1 MPKLSAQQSSLGEV
15 TAAIHKIE
23 NARNLL
29 TWKVAGTY
37 PWVLMRTTV
46 LRLANER
53 LGNYEVRK
61 ESGHEFDPNVPK
73 RLGENVIIQF
83 LRLDAN
89 GIDKFSKPLSD
100 AMGDKAVVLNFGQ
113 VKTFAKN
120 YYDRYKY
127 VAAAAVLPFISA
139 KAKKLWREIVED
151 VERELS
157 VDLTS
162 IKRFPRGKLI
172 RFKAEGLGWYL
183 LFKRSKTKRVFMVN
197 AWHKPLIA
205 GAQAAGAWFV
215 EPQHGV
221 ISHHH
226 GLLSFPNSQHI
237 AYYPNE
243 LYLWGKSWGESVGI
257 PADVKQ
263 TVIGHP
269 RASDFA
275 PSSSQV
281 KNSVM
286 VLSGAFHSTRLT
298 NWTIAAAKANPKLS
312 FSIKLHPQ
320 EYMRDF
326 VDYDLPK
333 NVKIVDST
341 VSTIQ
346 MMRESEYVVGVFSL
360 GLVEAAQIGA
370 KTIALKYPGWEHLE
384 SLIEKKALMAVDP
397 AVVLDF
403 STLPKSSAKLEL
415 FKQALS
421 DDELQKV
428 MIGNR

>member
-1 MPKLSAQQSSLGEV
+1 MPKTNARQSSLGEV
-15 TAAIHKIE
+15 TAAVHKVE
-23 NARNLL
+23 NSRNLL
-29 TWKVAGTY
+29 GWKVAGTY

-83 LRLDAN
+83 LRTDAN
-89 GIDKFSKPLSD
+89 GVDKFTKPLSD
-100 AMGDKAVVLNFGQ
+100 AMGDEAVVLNFGQ

-120 YYDRYKY
+120 FYDRYKY

-139 KAKKLWREIVED
+139 RDKQKWREIVEA
-151 VERELS
+151 VEQELG
-157 VDLTS
+157 VDLNS

-172 RFKAEGLGWYL
+172 RFKAEGLGWFL

-226 GLLSFPNSQHI
+226 GLLSFPNSEHI

-269 RASDFA
+269 RATDFA
-275 PSSSQV
+275 PSTSQ
-281 KNSVM
+281 KNDTVM

-326 VDYDLPK
+326 LDYDLPK
-333 NVKIVDST
+333 NVQIVDST

-384 SLIEKKALMAVDP
+384 SLIEKKALMAFDP
-397 AVVLDF
+397 NEVLDF
-403 STLPKSSAKLEL
+403 SKLPKSTAKLEL
-415 FKQALS
+415 FMPALS
-421 DDELQKV
+421 DEELQKV
-428 MIGNR
+428 MVGQK